1 MALTKAQSFCK
12 PQFLISFVIPLS
24 LHSYVQQFST
34 KPSPLTSP
42 SSLINDGTALPSS
55 TSSFMVNLF
64 VDSFGFSKQGAIAAS
79 SQLLHVKTPQKAL
92 SVLNFLKAKGFEAIH
107 IHTIISKRPHLL
119 AANVE
124 KNLAPKFKLFEDLG
138 LSKFDLGAVISANP
152 TIVTYSLNKRLLPNI
167 LFLKNYLDP
176 KGVLKILKGQGRS
189 SVLVSKRLQPNVRF
203 MESQGIGGSKLRL
216 LLLKQTRLFEVKS
229 IRLIEIT
236 EKVKELGIESHFK
249 MYSDAVRFMSSMSK
263 ETWQRKFKF
272 FKSFGWSEEDIR
284 TAFQKSPVIF
294 CLSEQKLQKTMDY
307 FINELKYDEKYL
319 CFHPHIF
326 GYNLE
331 RRLIPRINLLKV
343 LRSRKLLEKDANL
356 STICVLSEKAFLER
370 YVLSFVEE
378 AEILLNIHKGNKENS
393 RN

>member
-12 PQFLISFVIPLS
+12 PQFLISLVIPLS

-34 KPSPLTSP
+34 KPSSLTSP

-55 TSSFMVNLF
+55 TSSFMINLF

-79 SQLLHVKTPQKAL
+79 SQLLHVKTPEKAL

-107 IHTIISKRPHLL
+107 IHTIINKCPHLL

-124 KNLAPKFKLFEDLG
+124 KNLVPKFKLFEDLG
-138 LSKFDLGAVISANP
+138 LSKFDLGAVISAYP

-176 KGVLKILKGQGRS
+176 KGVLKFLKGQGRR
-189 SVLVSKRLQPNVRF
+189 LVSNRLQSNVRF
-203 MESQGIGGSKLRL
+203 MESQGIGGSKLRA
-216 LLLKQTRLFEVKS
+216 LLLKRTALFEVKA

-249 MYSDAVRFMSSMSK
+249 MYSHAVGFMSSMSK

-272 FKSFGWSEEDIR
+272 FKNFGWSEEDIR
-284 TAFQKSPVIF
+284 TAFQK
-294 CLSEQKLQKTMDY
+294 
-307 FINELKYDEKYL
+307 
-319 CFHPHIF
+319 
-326 GYNLE
+326 
-331 RRLIPRINLLKV
+331 V
-343 LRSRKLLEKDANL
+343 LVA
-356 STICVLSEKAFLER
+356 I
-370 YVLSFVEE
+370 
-378 AEILLNIHKGNKENS
+378 
-393 RN
+393 

>member
-12 PQFLISFVIPLS
+12 PQFLISLVIPLS

-34 KPSPLTSP
+34 KPSSLTSP

-79 SQLLHVKTPQKAL
+79 SQLLHVKTPDKAL

-107 IHTIISKRPHLL
+107 IHTIISKCPHIL

-124 KNLAPKFKLFEDLG
+124 KNLEPKFKLFEDLG
-138 LSKFDLGAVISANP
+138 LSKFDLGAVISAYP
-152 TIVTYSLNKRLLPNI
+152 TIVMYSLNKRLLPNI

-176 KGVLKILKGQGRS
+176 KGFLKFLKGQGRRT
-189 SVLVSKRLQPNVRF
+189 LVSKRLQSNVRF
-203 MESQGIGGSKLRL
+203 MESQGIGGSKLRA
-216 LLLKQTRLFEVKS
+216 LLLKRTHLFEVKS

-249 MYSDAVRFMSSMSK
+249 MYSHAVGFMSSMSK
-263 ETWQRKFKF
+263 ETWQRKFTF

-284 TAFQKSPVIF
+284 TAFQKMPVIF
-294 CLSEQKLQKTMDY
+294 CFSEQKLQKTMDY
-307 FINELKYDEKYL
+307 FINELEYDEKYL
-319 CFHPHIF
+319 FFHPRIF
-326 GYNLE
+326 CFNLE

-343 LRSRKLLEKDANL
+343 LRSRKLLEKDVSL
-356 STICVLSEKAFLER
+356 LTICVLTEKAFLER
-370 YVLSFVEE
+370 YVLSFGEE
-378 AEILLNIHKGNKENS
+378 AENLLNIHKGNKENS

>member
-1 MALTKAQSFCK
+1 MSF
-12 PQFLISFVIPLS
+12 LS
-24 LHSYVQQFST
+24 LFILMFNILH
-34 KPSPLTSP
+34 KPSSLTSP

-64 VDSFGFSKQGAIAAS
+64 VDSFGFSKQGAIASS
-79 SQLLHVKTPQKAL
+79 SQLLHVKTPEKAL

-107 IHTIISKRPHLL
+107 ISKCPHLL

-124 KNLAPKFKLFEDLG
+124 KNLIPKFKLFEDLG
-138 LSKFDLGAVISANP
+138 LSKLDLGAVISANP
-152 TIVTYSLNKRLLPNI
+152 TIVMYSLNKRLLPNI

-176 KGVLKILKGQGRS
+176 KGVLKFLKGQGRR
-189 SVLVSKRLQPNVRF
+189 LVSKRLQSNVRF
-203 MESQGIGGSKLRL
+203 MESQGIGGSKLRA
-216 LLLKQTRLFEVKS
+216 LLLKRTPLFEVMS

-249 MYSDAVRFMSSMSK
+249 MYSHAVGFMSLMSK

-284 TAFQKSPVIF
+284 IAFQKMPVIF

-319 CFHPHIF
+319 CFHPNIF
-326 GYNLE
+326 CFNLE

-343 LRSRKLLEKDANL
+343 LRSRKLLEKDASL
-356 STICVLSEKAFLER
+356 LTICVLSEKAFLER
-370 YVLSFVEE
+370 YVLSFGEE
-378 AEILLNIHKGNKENS
+378 AENLLNIHK
-393 RN
+393 

>member
-12 PQFLISFVIPLS
+12 PQFLISLVSPLS

-34 KPSPLTSP
+34 KP

-79 SQLLHVKTPQKAL
+79 SQLLHIKTPEKAL

-138 LSKFDLGAVISANP
+138 LSKFDLGAVISAHP
-152 TIVTYSLNKRLLPNI
+152 TIVMYSLNKRLLPNI

-176 KGVLKILKGQGRS
+176 KGFLKLLKGQGRS
-189 SVLVSKRLQPNVRF
+189 SVLVSKRLQSNVRF
-203 MESQGIGGSKLRL
+203 MESQGIGGSKLRA
-216 LLLKQTRLFEVKS
+216 LLLKRTFLFEVKS

-249 MYSDAVRFMSSMSK
+249 MYSHAVGFMSSMSK

-284 TAFQKSPVIF
+284 TAFQKMPVIF
-294 CLSEQKLQKTMDY
+294 CLSEQKLQKTMNY

-319 CFHPHIF
+319 CFHPLIF
-326 GYNLE
+326 CFNLE

-343 LRSRKLLEKDANL
+343 LRSRKLLEKDASL
-356 STICVLSEKAFLER
+356 LTICVLSEKVFLER
-370 YVLSFVEE
+370 YVLSFGEE
-378 AEILLNIHKGNKENS
+378 AENLLNIYKGNKENS